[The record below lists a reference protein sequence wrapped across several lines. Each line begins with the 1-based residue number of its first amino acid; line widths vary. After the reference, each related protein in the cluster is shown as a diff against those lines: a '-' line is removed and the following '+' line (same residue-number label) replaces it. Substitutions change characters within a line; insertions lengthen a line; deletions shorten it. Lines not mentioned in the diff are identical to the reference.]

1 VLRALRAGHVFD
13 GTDVRG
19 PGTLLIEDGVIHDLD
34 FTGAEPPQHARVVD
48 FGPREWL
55 LPGLI
60 DAHVHLSWDATE
72 QAVANVAAADDETIQ
87 ATVRASAA
95 AALSVGVTT
104 VRDLGDRDYVTLAL
118 RERMKPT
125 ERPEIV
131 ASGPPI
137 TTIDGHCHFLGGGAE
152 GVDAL
157 RAAVRER
164 AERGCDVVKV
174 MASGGN
180 VTPGSSPLKQQYGS
194 SDLHLIV
201 EEARKYGLRT
211 AAHAH
216 AIGAIA
222 DVIDADFD
230 SIEHFTFFT
239 ADGTALQQELVDKV
253 VRKGT
258 FASLTVGAL
267 PGMAPTVPSVLARIA
282 AFEKVAAEVV
292 ASGARVVAGT
302 DAGITPAK
310 PHTVFPH
317 ALIQLAQLG
326 MPTLGVLRS
335 ATTVAADAVG
345 RSGVKGV
352 LRRGADAD
360 ILVLGSSPIDDIS
373 AVTDVRA
380 VYRMGERVL

>member
-1 VLRALRAGHVFD
+1 
-13 GTDVRG
+13 
-19 PGTLLIEDGVIHDLD
+19 
-34 FTGAEPPQHARVVD
+34 
-48 FGPREWL
+48 
-55 LPGLI
+55 
-60 DAHVHLSWDATE
+60 
-72 QAVANVAAADDETIQ
+72 
-87 ATVRASAA
+87 
-95 AALSVGVTT
+95 
-104 VRDLGDRDYVTLAL
+104 
-118 RERMKPT
+118 
-125 ERPEIV
+125 
-131 ASGPPI
+131 
-137 TTIDGHCHFLGGGAE
+137 
-152 GVDAL
+152 
-157 RAAVRER
+157 
-164 AERGCDVVKV
+164 

-180 VTPGSSPLKQQYGS
+180 VTPGSSPLKQQYGR